1 MQKKVVALFLAFSM
15 MLVLFVGCGQQAANE
30 STTTETVVSTDSST
44 VSQPVESEATVEK
57 PSGKLIV
64 WSYMNE
70 GEPLQAW
77 QQSVSD
83 RYKELYPEVEVE
95 MVYLGRDILTV
106 LQTKLQDNTAA
117 DFPDLVSI
125 GDTAL
130 APLAREGHLYDLTNE
145 LATPSYDS
153 DKTWGDTFI
162 KNVID
167 IQKIDGKTYFI
178 PEGVYTHGFFYD
190 KVMFKKL
197 GIEVPKTWDEF
208 INVCE
213 TLKKNNVTPLSL
225 DGTVDI
231 YNLWWYTR
239 FAERLAGPDEL
250 AKAAVGDASFIDNP
264 AFLEAAKYIADLSKK
279 EYFQKGFEG
288 SAFPASQALFTQGV
302 TGMLFCGGWI
312 PTEMSAQT
320 PPTMEM
326 SMFSLPELPNS
337 KSARAEELWGNAFG
351 IMNTSSNKVAAI
363 AWLKLFSSYEM
374 APSKSAI
381 KNPSPLLGAEPVK
394 ELDQMENILAS
405 ATSVTLAYNGLAA
418 KGDWTNKIYGPLS
431 TKLIAGQITPEEFVS
446 SLDKETKA
454 YYKK

>member
-1 MQKKVVALFLAFSM
+1 MQKKVIALILASLM
-15 MLVLFVGCGQQAANE
+15 MLAVFGGCGQQAADSNTTKTAVSE
-30 STTTETVVSTDSST
+30 GSSTTTQPSGST
-44 VSQPVESEATVEK
+44 AAAEK

-77 QQSVSD
+77 QQSVTD
-83 RYKELYPEVEVE
+83 RYKQLYPDVQVD

-106 LQTKLQDNTAA
+106 LQTKLQDTTAA
-117 DFPDLVSI
+117 DFPDLISI

-130 APLAREGHLYDLTNE
+130 APLAKDGHLYDLTND
-145 LATPSYDS
+145 LTTPAYDS

-213 TLKKNNVTPLSL
+213 TLKKNNITPFSL

-231 YNLWWYTR
+231 YNQWWYTR

-250 AKAAVGDASFIDNP
+250 AKAAVGDASFKDNP
-264 AFLEAAKYIADLSKK
+264 AFLEAAKYVADFSKK
-279 EYFQKGFEG
+279 GYFQKGFEG
-288 SAFPASQALFTQGV
+288 SAFPAAQALFTQGV

-326 SMFSLPELPNS
+326 SMFALPELPNS
-337 KSARAEELWGNAFG
+337 KSVRAEELWGNAFG
-351 IMNTSSNKVAAI
+351 IMNTSKNKVAGI

-374 APSKSAI
+374 APAKSAI
-381 KNPSPLLGAEPVK
+381 KNPSPLVGAPPVK
-394 ELDQMENILAS
+394 ELDQMENILAN
-405 ATSVTLAYNGLAA
+405 ATTVSPAYDGLAA
-418 KGDWTNKIYGPLS
+418 MGDWTNKIFGPLS
-431 TKLIAGQITPEEFVS
+431 TKLITGQITPEEYIS

>member
-1 MQKKVVALFLAFSM
+1 MQKKVVALIMVFSM
-15 MLVLFVGCGQQAANE
+15 MLVLFAGCGQQAADENQ
-30 STTTETVVSTDSST
+30 TEPAVSTGSAT
-44 VSQPVESEATVEK
+44 ESQPADSKPAEEK

-70 GEPLQAW
+70 GELLQTW
-77 QQSVSD
+77 QQSVTD
-83 RYKELYPEVEVE
+83 KYKELYPDVQVD
-95 MVYLGRDILTV
+95 MVFLGRDILTV
-106 LQTKLQDNTAA
+106 LQTKLQDTGAA
-117 DFPDLVSI
+117 DFPDLISI
-125 GDTAL
+125 GDTQL
-130 APLAREGHLYDLTNE
+130 APLAKEGHMYALNDE
-145 LATPSYDS
+145 LKTKAYDS
-153 DKTWGDTFI
+153 DKPWGDTFI
-162 KNVID
+162 KSVMD
-167 IQKIDGKTYFI
+167 IQKIDGKNFFI

-190 KVMFKKL
+190 KAMFKKL

-213 TLKKNNVTPLSL
+213 TMKKNNITPLSL

-239 FAERLAGPDEL
+239 FAERLAGPEEL
-250 AKAAVGDASFIDNP
+250 AKAAVGDIAFKDNP
-264 AFLEAAKYIADLSKK
+264 AFLEAAKYVAEFSKK
-279 EYFQKGFEG
+279 GYFQKGFEG

-312 PTEMSAQT
+312 PTEMATQT

-337 KSARAEELWGNAFG
+337 KSVRAEELWGNAFG
-351 IMNTSSNKVAAI
+351 IMSTSKNKVAAV

-374 APSKSAI
+374 APSKSEL
-381 KNPSPLLGAEPVK
+381 KNPSPLIGAPPVK
-394 ELDQMENILAS
+394 ELDQMESILS
-405 ATSVTLAYNGLAA
+405 NATSISPAYDGLAA
-418 KGDWTNKIYGPLS
+418 KGDWTNKVYGPLS
-431 TKLIAGQITPEEFVS
+431 TKLITGAITPEEYIN